1 MKRVR
6 ILQSYYQTNE
16 YGMADELFKGG
27 ELYEL
32 NAKTQRQIELRN
44 AELVENDEPAER
56 NAAETGGRSRVR
68 FKATDA

>member
-6 ILQSYYQTNE
+6 ILESYFQTNE
-16 YGMADELFKGG
+16 YGRADELFKGG

-32 NAKTQRQIELRN
+32 NAQTQRQIELRN

-56 NAAETGGRSRVR
+56 NTAETSGRSRAR
-68 FKATDA
+68 PKGAEA